1 MSRIRRRIN
10 AALPKYVYRRS
21 YGFIYRP
28 YTGIEKGVR
37 QYGKEV
43 NLCSPE
49 STVPQVW
56 TAFERETQKD
66 RDTLRWLL
74 AQYHEGNK
82 FRSLKPKT
90 QNDYEGYQSI
100 ITGYL
105 MANGKPFGGAQLSQI
120 KRTAIQKYLDKYHA
134 PTAANRHI
142 QYIKAAW
149 NWAANRHDDLPD
161 NPCVGVELNKETAR
175 TRYVEPHEYAAI
187 HAQTSGWVTW
197 AMELAYI
204 CRARRM
210 EVLALRVS
218 DIGDD
223 GLRLE
228 RGKKSKGEITKW
240 TPRLRAAVAGAL
252 KHSYGDVE
260 PVSSALLL
268 LNNRG
273 RKISKSAWNSALQ
286 RLRPKMKALGMENF
300 TLHDLKAAGYSDQD
314 NPDSGHKSPKMH
326 DVYMRKLKI
335 VEPAK

>member
-10 AALPKYVYRRS
+10 AALPKYVYRRA

-28 YTGIEKGVR
+28 YIGMENGAR

-43 NLCSPE
+43 NLCAAD

-56 TAFERETQKD
+56 EAFERETKQD
-66 RDTLRWLL
+66 QDSLRWLL
-74 AQYHEGNK
+74 SEYHGSKK
-82 FRSLKPKT
+82 FKSLKPKT
-90 QNDYEGYQSI
+90 QEDYEGYQRI
-100 ITGYL
+100 ITAYP
-105 MANGKPFGGAQLSQI
+105 MASGKPFGGARIEKI

-134 PTAANRHI
+134 PTSANRHI

-149 NWAANRHDDLPD
+149 NWAANRYEHIPE
-161 NPCVGVELNKETAR
+161 NPCVGVELNTETAR
-175 TRYVEPHEYAAI
+175 TRYVEPQEYAAI
-187 HAQTSGWVTW
+187 HALTSGWVTW

-210 EVLALRVS
+210 EILSLRVS
-218 DIGDD
+218 DILPE

-240 TPRLRAAVAGAL
+240 TPRLRAAIAGAI
-252 KHSYGDVE
+252 KHSYSDVE

-273 RKISKSAWNSALQ
+273 RKISKPAWNSALQ
-286 RLRPKMKALGMENF
+286 RLKPKMKALGMEVF
-300 TLHDLKAAGYSDQD
+300 TLHDLKAAGYSDQAVQD
-314 NPDSGHKSPKMH
+314 AGHKSGKMH